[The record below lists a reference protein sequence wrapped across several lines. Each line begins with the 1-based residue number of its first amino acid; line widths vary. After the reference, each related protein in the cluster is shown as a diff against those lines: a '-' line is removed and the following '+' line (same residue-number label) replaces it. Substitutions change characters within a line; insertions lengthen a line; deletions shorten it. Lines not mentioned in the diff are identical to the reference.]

1 MPNGSFVR
9 NETKAPQYW
18 GNHVIPAGTIRFMP
32 AEVVQAV
39 RQSPVK
45 GVIILEDN
53 PDIWLFGHTD
63 HLPTNPRY
71 AGK

>member
-1 MPNGSFVR
+1 LSNGAFVR
-9 NETKAPQYW
+9 NQTACPHAW
-18 GNHVIPAGTIRFMP
+18 GNNAIPAGTIRFMP
-32 AEVVQAV
+32 AEVVEAL

-71 AGK
+71 QK